1 MKKDGKIDWQKRAE
15 EVEENWKR
23 ALADYKNLVRRTE
36 EERVLIGKF
45 ANTDLLIRLLPALD
59 LMERAARHSGDAGV
73 RMAADEVRRVLSEE
87 GLTVIDPRKGEQ
99 FDEKVHECGETV
111 DGGKSGLVA
120 EVVEVGYKWR
130 DGLVLRPAKVKV
142 YKQSL

>member
-59 LMERAARHSGDAGV
+59 LMERAAKHSKDVGV
-73 RMAADEVRRVLSEE
+73 KMAVDEVRRVLSEE
-87 GLTVIDPRKGEQ
+87 GLVVIEPKKEER
-99 FDEKVHECGETV
+99 FDEKMHECNETV
-111 DGGKSGLVA
+111 GGGKSGQVA
-120 EVVEVGYKWR
+120 EVIDVGYKWR

-142 YKQSL
+142 YK